1 MDTSADL
8 PARSAAAGAAEAQPA
23 GEGRSAA
30 QLQTASQGSPKE
42 SGKWEREFTS
52 PFLRRLAWIVV
63 AFILAIHIFMAFI
76 VAVGNTG
83 VAVTFADQLGFVGI
97 GLIFCVPALGLL
109 RPRVRVNSTGVEV
122 RNVVNAQFYPW
133 EIIYGLSFPAS
144 SKWARL
150 ELPDFEFV
158 PMMALNVYDK
168 NLIAQRVEQFR
179 QCEDK
184 YMPDED

>member
-1 MDTSADL
+1 MDTSAAN
-8 PARSAAAGAAEAQPA
+8 PTKHGVAGAQ
-23 GEGRSAA
+23 GEH
-30 QLQTASQGSPKE
+30 
-42 SGKWEREFTS
+42 SGVFDEWELEFTS
-52 PFLRRLAWIVV
+52 PFLKRLAWILVLVV
-63 AFILAIHIFMAFI
+63 LAVHIFMAFI

-83 VAVTFADQLGFVGI
+83 VAVTLADQLGFVGI

-122 RNVVNAQFYPW
+122 RNIVNAQFYPW

-144 SKWARL
+144 AKWARL

-168 NLIAQRVEQFR
+168 NLIAHRVEEFR
-179 QCEDK
+179 QREDK